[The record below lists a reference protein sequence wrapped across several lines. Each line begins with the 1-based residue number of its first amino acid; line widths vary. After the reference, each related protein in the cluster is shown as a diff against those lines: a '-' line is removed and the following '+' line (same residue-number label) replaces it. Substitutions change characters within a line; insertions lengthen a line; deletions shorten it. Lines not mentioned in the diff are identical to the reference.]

1 MISTINKNDR
11 IPLCIQLKNILI
23 GEIREGNL
31 KENERIPGERVIA
44 EKYGVSR
51 GTAVETLKLL
61 EEEGYIE
68 RIATKGTFVSE
79 SAGAQISTPKIL
91 LPFPEKSISPEHLN
105 YANWCA
111 DSETHQ
117 GIIDGAREYG
127 MQINFRY
134 FEDLQDRAQVN
145 RQLKGAKGFDG
156 AVFLSSQLPMMRKI
170 FDDEGIP
177 YTVLT
182 SRDNEGISSYVD
194 YSRAEG
200 IRRLAEY
207 VASRGFRNVGLL
219 RYCGIQKDNKE
230 KIDLFVNILAQK
242 NVKVSTE
249 WIFYLEDDKALACE
263 KLKKEFPARP
273 EGIPELFFCESVTH
287 PFALY
292 RVMADRGLRIGT
304 DVAVVSHGSRTAFDG
319 MIPSLTYL
327 RIPYFEMGKEACRLL
342 DRKIKGLPLEKSY
355 SFLEAEIVEGESTWN
370 KAQAGNKRR

>member
-1 MISTINKNDR
+1 MTSVIHKNDR

-31 KENERIPGERVIA
+31 KANERIPGERILA

-51 GTAVETLKLL
+51 GTTVETLKLL
-61 EEEGYIE
+61 EEEGYLE

-134 FEDLQDRAQVN
+134 FEDLGDRAQVS
-145 RQLKGAKGFDG
+145 RQLKGARGFDG
-156 AVFLSSQLPMMRKI
+156 AIFLSQQLSMMRKI

-177 YTVLT
+177 YTMLT
-182 SRDNEGISSYVD
+182 PGDSVDILSYVYYRRTD
-194 YSRAEG
+194 G

-207 VASRGFRNVGLL
+207 VSSLGVRRVGLL
-219 RYCGIQKDNKE
+219 RHCDIQKENKE
-230 KIDLFVNILAQK
+230 KIDLFVNSLARK
-242 NVKVSTE
+242 GVEVSPDWT
-249 WIFYLEDDKALACE
+249 FYLEDDKSRAYE
-263 KLKKEFPARP
+263 KLKKEFPTRLK
-273 EGIPELFFCESVTH
+273 GLPELFFCESVTH

-292 RVMADRGLRIGT
+292 RVMADLGLRVGT
-304 DVAVVSHGSRTAFDG
+304 DVAVISHGSRMGFNG
-319 MIPSLTYL
+319 MTPSLTYL

-355 SFLEAEIVEGESTWN
+355 SLLEAEIVEGESTLN
-370 KAQAGNKRR
+370 QDKRR

>member
-1 MISTINKNDR
+1 MVPAINKNDR
-11 IPLCIQLKNILI
+11 VPLCVQLKNILI

-31 KENERIPGERVIA
+31 RENERIPGERIIA

-61 EEEGYIE
+61 EDEGYIE

-79 SAGAQISTPKIL
+79 NAGTQISTPKIL
-91 LPFPEKSISPEHLN
+91 LPFPEKSISPKHLS
-105 YANWCA
+105 YSNWCA

-127 MQINFRY
+127 TQINFRY
-134 FEDLQDRAQVN
+134 FEDLQDRAGVK
-145 RQLKGAKGFDG
+145 RQLKGARGFDG

-194 YSRAEG
+194 YRRAEG

-207 VASRGFRNVGLL
+207 AASRFRSVGLL
-219 RYCGIQKDNKE
+219 RYSGIQRDNQE

-249 WIFYLEDDKALACE
+249 WTFYLEDDKALAYE

-292 RVMADRGLRIGT
+292 RVMADRGLRVGT
-304 DVAVVSHGSRTAFDG
+304 DAAVISHGSRMAFNG
-319 MIPSLTYL
+319 MTPSLTYL

-355 SFLEAEIVEGESTWN
+355 SFLEAEIVEGESTLN
-370 KAQAGNKRR
+370 QLKRT